1 MTTLLYGKRC
11 LQWSGSDAAI
21 YFEGIRLL
29 NNVLDPGAHPPI
41 DLFWPLKYVP
51 YVERW
56 GWAKWK
62 PLCDTTKSMR
72 DALYIRLLEECEERL
87 KSGRAVG
94 CYIETILNN
103 QTDLGMTRDE
113 IRGLGAVLL
122 DAGAETSASYLQ
134 NFVISL
140 LQSPVS
146 QRKAQKEIDSVV
158 GGDRLPVLADFERLP
173 YIKALV
179 REVFRFR
186 PVLPIG
192 FPHVAAENIAYKGY
206 HIPRDSII
214 FMNIWGI
221 YHHPDYFDEPETFK
235 PERYL
240 NNPFGTKKGVNTTG
254 FRDNLSFGAG
264 RRTCPGEAMGMRTI
278 MLNAMNL
285 LWAFNFAADKSGTG
299 NWDID
304 SYAGPGLEL
313 TPRPFTCT
321 ITPRD
326 EKRANLIKQ
335 SFEYNGES
343 I

>member
-1 MTTLLYGKRC
+1 
-11 LQWSGSDAAI
+11 
-21 YFEGIRLL
+21 
-29 NNVLDPGAHPPI
+29 
-41 DLFWPLKYVP
+41 
-51 YVERW
+51 
-56 GWAKWK
+56 
-62 PLCDTTKSMR
+62 
-72 DALYIRLLEECEERL
+72 
-87 KSGRAVG
+87 
-94 CYIETILNN
+94 
-103 QTDLGMTRDE
+103 
-113 IRGLGAVLL
+113 
-122 DAGAETSASYLQ
+122 
-134 NFVISL
+134 
-140 LQSPVS
+140 
-146 QRKAQKEIDSVV
+146 
-158 GGDRLPVLADFERLP
+158 
-173 YIKALV
+173 
-179 REVFRFR
+179 
-186 PVLPIG
+186 
-192 FPHVAAENIAYKGY
+192 
-206 HIPRDSII
+206 
-214 FMNIWGI
+214 MNIWGI